1 MTGVLEPWMKAWARS
16 PSSAF
21 VFVTEVLGYLPHG
34 VDNPSGQR
42 QLEKWQDEYLR
53 EFTLHDRHSVR
64 SGHSVGKGTMIAWLM
79 LWFVLCHRDAKG
91 VLIAV
96 SWDQMTSNNWAEL
109 RKQTQFLPKE
119 LQEAIGLDEEKL
131 YLKHAPSQSF
141 FVRRAVS
148 KDKPEAL
155 QGLHAEHVLAI
166 CDEASGIDDI
176 VFEIAE
182 SSSMATKGARW
193 CLFSNPTRSQGYF
206 YRTHHDLRGR
216 WKCWHVNCED
226 VPRARNHIADI
237 IEAYSKES
245 NVYRIRVAGLFP
257 LAEDTTVIPLE
268 LVEAAVTRDVE
279 PMRVRPVWGLDVA
292 RFGSDRSALCKRQG
306 NTLLEPVKTYSQ
318 RDTMTLAGLIMRE
331 YDQTEVDDRPVEI
344 CIDTIGI
351 GAGVFD
357 RLDEIGL
364 PVRAVN
370 VAESPS
376 VDDQYMRLR
385 DELWWKARKWFTDRN
400 CKIVNDAKLIAELTA
415 LQYTFTSAGKLKVE
429 SKDDAK
435 KRGLR
440 SPDLADAFVLTF
452 AADDRQRF
460 LKDRDRHRT
469 IIKSHS
475 GWAA

>member
-1 MTGVLEPWMKAWARS
+1 MSAPLPKWAMAWARS
-16 PSSAF
+16 PASAY

-34 VDNPSGQR
+34 ADNPNGHR
-42 QLEKWQDEYLR
+42 QLEKWQDDYLR
-53 EFTLHDRHSVR
+53 GFLENDRHSVR
-64 SGHSVGKGTMIAWLM
+64 SGHSIGKGTMIAWIM
-79 LWFVLCHRDAKG
+79 LWFVLCHKDAKG

-109 RKQTQFLPKE
+109 RKQMQFLPEE
-119 LQEAIGLDEEKL
+119 LQAQIGLDEEKL
-131 YLKHAPSQSF
+131 YLKCAPSMSF

-193 CLFSNPTRSQGYF
+193 CLFSNPTRSSGYF
-206 YRTHHDLRGR
+206 FRTHHELRAR
-216 WKCWHVNCED
+216 WSCWHVNCED
-226 VPRARNHIADI
+226 VPRARNHISDI
-237 IEAYSKES
+237 IEGYGRDS
-245 NVYRIRVAGLFP
+245 NVFRVRVAGLFP
-257 LAEDTTVIPLE
+257 IADDTTVIPLE
-268 LVEAAVTRDVE
+268 HVEAAITRDVE
-279 PMRVRPVWGLDVA
+279 PMKVRPVWGLDVA
-292 RFGSDRSALCKRQG
+292 RFGSDRSALAKRRG
-306 NTLLEPVKTYSQ
+306 NTLLEPVKVYSQ
-318 RDTMTLAGLIMRE
+318 RDTMALAGIIVRE
-331 YDQTEVDDRPVEI
+331 FDDTEVDDRPVEI

-351 GAGVFD
+351 GAGVYD
-357 RLDEIGL
+357 RLEELGL

-400 CKIVNDAKLIAELTA
+400 CKIMNDAKLIAELTA

-452 AADDRQRF
+452 AADDRQRMMA
-460 LKDRDRHRT
+460 DRDRHRQST
-469 IIKSHS
+469 RSHS

>member
-1 MTGVLEPWMKAWARS
+1 MTAPLPKWALAWARS

-21 VFVTEVLGYLPHG
+21 VFVTEVLGYLPYG
-34 VDNPSGQR
+34 VDNPDGHR
-42 QLEKWQDEYLR
+42 QLEQWQDEYLR
-53 EFTLHDRHSVR
+53 AFTEHDRHSVR

-109 RKQTQFLPKE
+109 RKQIQFLPDE
-119 LQEAIGLDEEKL
+119 LQAQIGLDEEKL
-131 YLKHAPSQSF
+131 YLKCAPSMSF

-166 CDEASGIDDI
+166 CDESSGIDDI

-193 CLFSNPTRSQGYF
+193 CLFSNPTRSSGYF
-206 YRTHHDLRGR
+206 FRTHHELRGR

-237 IEAYSKES
+237 VEAYGRDS
-245 NVYRIRVAGLFP
+245 NVFRVRVAGLFP
-257 LAEDTTVIPLE
+257 VADDTTVIPLE
-268 LVEAAVTRDVE
+268 LVEAAITRDVE
-279 PMRVRPVWGLDVA
+279 PMQVRPVWGVDVA
-292 RFGSDRSALCKRQG
+292 RFGSDRSALAKRKG
-306 NTLLEPVKTYSQ
+306 NVLLEPIKTYSQ
-318 RDTMTLAGLIMRE
+318 RDTMTLAGLIVRE
-331 YDQTEVDDRPVEI
+331 YEQTDVDDQPFEI

-351 GAGVFD
+351 GAGVYD
-357 RLDEIGL
+357 RLEELGL
-364 PVRAVN
+364 PVRSVN

-385 DELWWKARKWFTDRN
+385 DELWGKARKWFTDRN
-400 CKIVNDAKLIAELTA
+400 CKIVPDHKLIGELTA
-415 LQYTFTSAGKLKVE
+415 LQYTFTSAGKMKVE

-460 LKDRDRHRT
+460 LKDRDRHRQ
-469 IIKSHS
+469 SQRQFS
-475 GWAA
+475 GWAV